1 MFTEMW
7 QQFTRNDDNYSVMK
21 RCMERDIED
30 AKSKGSSKKNWTEVV
45 DENLRT
51 LHLNTKM
58 Q

>member
-1 MFTEMW
+1 
-7 QQFTRNDDNYSVMK
+7 MK

-58 Q
+58 QWFIVNGIV